1 MTATGRSA
9 PSPDGLVNSLTEF
22 IQKAVDA
29 NRGSTQANKPG
40 HRIKFHWPPH
50 PVSYDYHVT
59 PGEWKDK
66 GTFQAYAET
75 FDVEIATTKHG
86 VFGRCQALWIEARG
100 EDRPEMLTAIA
111 KACEPL
117 FDRQFAISKTLSQS
131 GRFKRHIRDLPP
143 EDVLKLL
150 YCSDRDV
157 AHQASVEIETHVS
170 LKIFTPAL
178 IEILKDRKHPNRRVA
193 QWCVLDLFEDL
204 PGFCADEKQENEAV
218 EAMAGIL
225 WDAEDDFARTTFKAG
240 VVLGGHLPHKSGG
253 PVLLRS
259 LKAPSPFGRRSA
271 IHGLFHVVE
280 WQQEMRDEVVAA
292 LRAHSKIEDND
303 QLKEF
308 AVLLASD
315 IELAEYD
322 HIPEP
327 VFPGES

>member
-9 PSPDGLVNSLTEF
+9 PSPESLVNSLHDF
-22 IQKAVDA
+22 IQKSVDA
-29 NRGSTQANKPG
+29 NGGSTKAVRPG

-50 PVSYDYHVT
+50 PVSYDFHVLPAEWVEHT
-59 PGEWKDK
+59 AFEAHGES
-66 GTFQAYAET
+66 FY
-75 FDVEIATTKHG
+75 VEVAKNRHG
-86 VFGRCQALWIEARG
+86 VFGRCQSLWIEAKG
-100 EDRPEMLTAIA
+100 ETVPGMLKAMA

-117 FDRQFAISKTLSQS
+117 FARQFAINKALMHH
-131 GRFKRHIRDLPP
+131 GRFKGLIRDLPP
-143 EDVLKLL
+143 EDLLKLL

-157 AHQASVEIETHVS
+157 AHQASVEIETHES
-170 LKIFTPAL
+170 HRLFTEAL
-178 IEILKDRKHPNRRVA
+178 IEILKDRRHPNRKIA

-204 PGFCADEKQENEAV
+204 PGFCEDEEQENRAV

-259 LKAPSPFGRRSA
+259 LKAPSLFGRRSA

-280 WQQEMRDEVVAA
+280 WQPEMRDEVVAA
-292 LRAHSKIEDND
+292 LRGHGAVEEDD
-303 QLKEF
+303 QLREF
-308 AVLLASD
+308 SVLLASD

-327 VFPGES
+327 VFPSEV